1 MALRALT
8 EHTHATSKAGC
19 KSKTRHTTIVT
30 GENKSDRHTA
40 ESVRVSSF
48 YRQSFRANIVA
59 GIVIY
64 PQA

>member
-40 ESVRVSSF
+40 ESVRVNSFTDNPSGLISS
-48 YRQSFRANIVA
+48 REL
-59 GIVIY
+59 
-64 PQA
+64 